1 MVTSSCVG
9 PIPPLVK
16 THRADARQ
24 RRSASMISGISSG
37 TASIRRSSAPSVR
50 SSRARKG
57 PFSSVT
63 FAERISLP
71 MTTIA
76 AVVTGL
82 GPCARESG
90 SVPPGGTL
98 FDPAT
103 ASPPP
108 GWSSL
113 PPGPPNSGGGR
124 VFHRILIANR
134 GEIALRIIRA
144 ARELGI
150 ETVAVHS
157 TADSNSLHVRFADQ
171 SICIGPP
178 PSRESYLNI
187 PALLS
192 AAEVSGADA
201 IHPGYG
207 FLSENAEFA
216 EMVSHSGL
224 GWIGPRPEMI
234 RMMGNKIRA
243 KEAMKEAGL
252 PQLPGSEGVVR
263 DEREL
268 TRLAEKVGFPV
279 ILKAASGGGG
289 RGMKIVRE
297 REQLAQMYRTAS
309 AEALAAFGNGD
320 MYVERYVER
329 PRHIEIQIVAD
340 EHGDVVH
347 FGERECSVQ
356 RRHQKMLEESPS
368 PALNDRLRERM
379 GRVAVEAMKKIR
391 YNNLGTIEFLL
402 DERGE
407 FFFMEMNT
415 RIQVEH
421 PVTESVT
428 GIDLVKEQIR
438 LAAGEELGRTQ
449 KSILLRGHAIE
460 LRINAEDPV
469 TFAPSPGLITA
480 YHAPG
485 GLGVRVDS
493 VAYEQYRVLPFY
505 DSMVA
510 KMIVTADSRPAAI
523 MRARRALQEYVV
535 EGIKTNI
542 PFHKKLLLYEPFV
555 QGRYDTRLVEKLL
568 ADNPN

>member
-1 MVTSSCVG
+1 M
-9 PIPPLVK
+9 
-16 THRADARQ
+16 
-24 RRSASMISGISSG
+24 
-37 TASIRRSSAPSVR
+37 
-50 SSRARKG
+50 
-57 PFSSVT
+57 
-63 FAERISLP
+63 
-71 MTTIA
+71 
-76 AVVTGL
+76 
-82 GPCARESG
+82 
-90 SVPPGGTL
+90 
-98 FDPAT
+98 
-103 ASPPP
+103 
-108 GWSSL
+108 
-113 PPGPPNSGGGR
+113 
-124 VFHRILIANR
+124 FHKILIANR
-134 GEIALRIIRA
+134 AEIALRVIRA

-150 ETVAVHS
+150 QTVAVHS
-157 TADSNSLHVRFADQ
+157 TADANSLHVKFADE
-171 SICIGPP
+171 SLCIGPP
-178 PSRESYLNI
+178 PSKESYLNI
-187 PALLS
+187 PAILS

-216 EMVSHSGL
+216 EMVQHAGL

-234 RMMGNKIRA
+234 RMMGNKVRA
-243 KEAMKEAGL
+243 KEAMREAGL

-279 ILKAASGGGG
+279 ILKTAAGGGG
-289 RGMKIVRE
+289 RGMKIVR
-297 REQLAQMYRTAS
+297 
-309 AEALAAFGNGD
+309 
-320 MYVERYVER
+320 
-329 PRHIEIQIVAD
+329 
-340 EHGDVVH
+340 

-379 GRVAVEAMKKIR
+379 GRIAVEAMKKVR

-402 DERGE
+402 DERGD

-438 LAAGEELGRTQ
+438 LAAGEDLGRTQ
-449 KSILLRGHAIE
+449 KSIALRGHAIE
-460 LRINAEDPV
+460 LRINAEDPE
-469 TFAPSPGLITA
+469 TFAPSPGLISA

-510 KMIVTADSRPAAI
+510 KLIVTADSRPAAI
-523 MRARRALQEYVV
+523 MRGRGALQEYVV

-542 PFHKKLLLYEPFV
+542 PFHKRLLQFEPFV
-555 QGRYDTRLVEKLL
+555 QGRYDTRTVERLL
-568 ADNPN
+568 AEAAPPAAS

>member
-1 MVTSSCVG
+1 
-9 PIPPLVK
+9 
-16 THRADARQ
+16 
-24 RRSASMISGISSG
+24 
-37 TASIRRSSAPSVR
+37 
-50 SSRARKG
+50 
-57 PFSSVT
+57 
-63 FAERISLP
+63 
-71 MTTIA
+71 
-76 AVVTGL
+76 
-82 GPCARESG
+82 
-90 SVPPGGTL
+90 
-98 FDPAT
+98 
-103 ASPPP
+103 
-108 GWSSL
+108 
-113 PPGPPNSGGGR
+113 

-157 TADSNSLHVRFADQ
+157 TADSHSLHVRFADQ
-171 SICIGPP
+171 SLCIGPP
-178 PSRESYLNI
+178 PSKESYLNI

-216 EMVSHSGL
+216 EMVMHSGL
-224 GWIGPRPEMI
+224 AWIGPRPEMI
-234 RMMGNKIRA
+234 RMMGNKVRA
-243 KEAMKEAGL
+243 KEAMREAGL
-252 PQLPGSEGVVR
+252 PQLPGSEGVVK

-279 ILKAASGGGG
+279 ILKAAAGGGG
-289 RGMKIVRE
+289 RGMKIVRDKDTLL
-297 REQLAQMYRTAS
+297 QAYRTAS
-309 AEALAAFGNGD
+309 AEALNAFGNGD

-340 EHGDVVH
+340 EHGNIIH
-347 FGERECSVQ
+347 LGERECSVQ

-368 PALNDRLRERM
+368 PALNEKLRERM
-379 GRVAVEAMKKIR
+379 GRVAVEAMKKVR
-391 YNNLGTIEFLL
+391 YNNVGTIEFLL
-402 DERGE
+402 DERSE
-407 FFFMEMNT
+407 FYFMEMNT

-428 GIDLVKEQIR
+428 GIDLLKEQIR

-449 KSILLRGHAIE
+449 KSIVMKGHSIE
-460 LRINAEDPV
+460 CRVNAEDPV

-493 VAYEQYRVLPFY
+493 LAYENYRVLPFY

-510 KMIVTADSRPAAI
+510 KLIVTADSRPAAI
-523 MRARRALQEYVV
+523 MRMRRALDEYVV

-542 PFHKKLLLYEPFV
+542 PFHKRLLTSEPFV

-568 ADNPN
+568 AEGTT

>member
-1 MVTSSCVG
+1 M
-9 PIPPLVK
+9 
-16 THRADARQ
+16 
-24 RRSASMISGISSG
+24 
-37 TASIRRSSAPSVR
+37 
-50 SSRARKG
+50 
-57 PFSSVT
+57 
-63 FAERISLP
+63 
-71 MTTIA
+71 
-76 AVVTGL
+76 
-82 GPCARESG
+82 
-90 SVPPGGTL
+90 
-98 FDPAT
+98 
-103 ASPPP
+103 
-108 GWSSL
+108 
-113 PPGPPNSGGGR
+113 
-124 VFHRILIANR
+124 FHKILIANR
-134 GEIALRIIRA
+134 AEIALRIIRA

-150 ETVAVHS
+150 QTVAVHS
-157 TADSNSLHVRFADQ
+157 TADASSLHVKFADE
-171 SICIGPP
+171 SLCIGPP
-178 PSRESYLNI
+178 PSKESYLNI
-187 PALLS
+187 PAILS

-216 EMVSHSGL
+216 EMVQHAGL
-224 GWIGPRPEMI
+224 AWIGPRPEMI

-243 KEAMKEAGL
+243 KEAMREAGL
-252 PQLPGSEGVVR
+252 PQLPGSDGMVR
-263 DEREL
+263 DERDL

-279 ILKAASGGGG
+279 ILKAAAGGGG

-297 REQLAQMYRTAS
+297 KDQLAQMYRTAS

-329 PRHIEIQIVAD
+329 PRHVEIQIVAD
-340 EHGDVVH
+340 EHGEVVH

-368 PALNDRLRERM
+368 PALNDKLRERM
-379 GRVAVEAMKKIR
+379 GRVAVEAMKKVR

-402 DERGE
+402 DERGD

-438 LAAGEELGRTQ
+438 LAAGEDLGRTQ
-449 KSILLRGHAIE
+449 KSIALRGHAIE
-460 LRINAEDPV
+460 LRINAEDPE
-469 TFAPSPGLITA
+469 TFAPSPGLISA

-510 KMIVTADSRPAAI
+510 KLIVTADSRPAAI
-523 MRARRALQEYVV
+523 MRGRRALQEYVV

-542 PFHKKLLLYEPFV
+542 PFHKRLLQFEPFV
-555 QGRYDTRLVEKLL
+555 QGRYDTRTVERLL
-568 ADNPN
+568 LEAAPPGG

>member
-1 MVTSSCVG
+1 M
-9 PIPPLVK
+9 
-16 THRADARQ
+16 
-24 RRSASMISGISSG
+24 
-37 TASIRRSSAPSVR
+37 
-50 SSRARKG
+50 
-57 PFSSVT
+57 
-63 FAERISLP
+63 
-71 MTTIA
+71 
-76 AVVTGL
+76 
-82 GPCARESG
+82 
-90 SVPPGGTL
+90 
-98 FDPAT
+98 
-103 ASPPP
+103 
-108 GWSSL
+108 
-113 PPGPPNSGGGR
+113 
-124 VFHRILIANR
+124 FHKILIANR
-134 GEIALRIIRA
+134 AEIALRVIRA

-150 ETVAVHS
+150 QTVAVHS
-157 TADSNSLHVRFADQ
+157 TADANSLHVKFADE
-171 SICIGPP
+171 SLCIGPP
-178 PSRESYLNI
+178 PSKESYLNI
-187 PALLS
+187 PAILS

-216 EMVSHSGL
+216 EMVQHAGL

-234 RMMGNKIRA
+234 RMMGNKVRA
-243 KEAMKEAGL
+243 KEAMREAGL

-279 ILKAASGGGG
+279 ILKAAAGGGG

-297 REQLAQMYRTAS
+297 KEQLAQMYRTAS

-329 PRHIEIQIVAD
+329 PRHVEIQIVAD
-340 EHGDVVH
+340 EHGEIVH

-379 GRVAVEAMKKIR
+379 GRIAVEAMKKVR

-402 DERGE
+402 DERGD

-438 LAAGEELGRTQ
+438 LAAGEDLGRTQ
-449 KSILLRGHAIE
+449 KSIALRGHAIE
-460 LRINAEDPV
+460 LRINAEDPE
-469 TFAPSPGLITA
+469 TFAPSPGLISA

-510 KMIVTADSRPAAI
+510 KLIVTADSRPAAI
-523 MRARRALQEYVV
+523 MRGRGALQEYVV

-542 PFHKKLLLYEPFV
+542 PFHKRLLQFEPFV
-555 QGRYDTRLVEKLL
+555 QGRYDTRTVERLL
-568 ADNPN
+568 AEAAPPAAS

>member
-1 MVTSSCVG
+1 
-9 PIPPLVK
+9 L
-16 THRADARQ
+16 
-24 RRSASMISGISSG
+24 
-37 TASIRRSSAPSVR
+37 
-50 SSRARKG
+50 
-57 PFSSVT
+57 
-63 FAERISLP
+63 
-71 MTTIA
+71 
-76 AVVTGL
+76 
-82 GPCARESG
+82 
-90 SVPPGGTL
+90 
-98 FDPAT
+98 
-103 ASPPP
+103 
-108 GWSSL
+108 
-113 PPGPPNSGGGR
+113 

-157 TADSNSLHVRFADQ
+157 TADANSLHVRFADQ
-171 SICIGPP
+171 SFCIGPP
-178 PSRESYLNI
+178 PSKESYLNM

-216 EMVSHSGL
+216 EMVTHSGL

-252 PQLPGSEGVVR
+252 PQLPGSEGVVP
-263 DEREL
+263 DERDL
-268 TRLAEKVGFPV
+268 VRLAEKIGYPV
-279 ILKAASGGGG
+279 ILKAAAGGGG

-297 REQLAQMYRTAS
+297 KEQLAPMYRTAS

-340 EHGDVVH
+340 EHGNVVH

-356 RRHQKMLEESPS
+356 RRHQKMLEEAPS

-379 GRVAVEAMKKIR
+379 GRVAVEAMRRVR
-391 YNNLGTIEFLL
+391 YNNVGTVEFLL
-402 DERGE
+402 DERSD
-407 FFFMEMNT
+407 FYFMEMNT

-421 PVTESVT
+421 PVTEAVT
-428 GIDLVKEQIR
+428 GIDLLKEQVR

-449 KSILLRGHAIE
+449 KSIGLKGHAIE
-460 LRINAEDPV
+460 CRINAEDPV

-480 YHAPG
+480 YNPPG
-485 GLGVRVDS
+485 GLGVRIDS
-493 VAYEQYRVLPFY
+493 AAYEQYRVLPYY

-510 KMIVTADSRPAAI
+510 KLIVQADSRPAAI
-523 MRARRALQEYVV
+523 MRMRRALEEYIV

-542 PFHKKLLLYEPFV
+542 PFHKKLLMYEPFV

-568 ADNPN
+568 AETPV

>member
-1 MVTSSCVG
+1 M
-9 PIPPLVK
+9 
-16 THRADARQ
+16 
-24 RRSASMISGISSG
+24 
-37 TASIRRSSAPSVR
+37 
-50 SSRARKG
+50 
-57 PFSSVT
+57 
-63 FAERISLP
+63 
-71 MTTIA
+71 
-76 AVVTGL
+76 
-82 GPCARESG
+82 
-90 SVPPGGTL
+90 
-98 FDPAT
+98 
-103 ASPPP
+103 
-108 GWSSL
+108 
-113 PPGPPNSGGGR
+113 
-124 VFHRILIANR
+124 FHKILIANR
-134 GEIALRIIRA
+134 GEIALRVIRA

-150 ETVAVHS
+150 QTVAVHS
-157 TADSNSLHVRFADQ
+157 TADANSLHVKFADQ
-171 SICIGPP
+171 SLCIGPP

-187 PALLS
+187 PAILS

-216 EMVSHSGL
+216 EMVQHCGIA
-224 GWIGPRPEMI
+224 WIGPRPDMI

-243 KEAMKEAGL
+243 KEAMKDAGL
-252 PQLPGSEGVVR
+252 PQLPGSEGVVQ

-268 TRLAEKVGFPV
+268 VRLAEKIGYPV

-297 REQLAQMYRTAS
+297 KEQLGQAYRTAS

-340 EHGDVVH
+340 EHGNIVH

-368 PALNDRLRERM
+368 PALNEKLRERM
-379 GRVAVEAMKKIR
+379 GRVAVEAMKRVK
-391 YNNLGTIEFLL
+391 YNNVGTIEFLL
-402 DERGE
+402 DERSD
-407 FFFMEMNT
+407 FYFMEMNT

-428 GIDLVKEQIR
+428 GIDLLKEQIR

-449 KSILLRGHAIE
+449 KSITMKGHSIE
-460 LRINAEDPV
+460 CRVNAEDPV
-469 TFAPSPGLITA
+469 SFAPSPGLITA
-480 YHAPG
+480 YNAPG

-493 VAYEQYRVLPFY
+493 VAYEQYRVLPYY

-510 KMIVTADSRPAAI
+510 KLIVTADSRPAAI
-523 MRARRALQEYVV
+523 MRMRRALQEYIV

-542 PFHKKLLLYEPFV
+542 PFHRRLLTFEPFV
-555 QGRYDTRLVEKLL
+555 QGRYDTRLVERLL
-568 ADNPN
+568 AETTAPA

>member
-1 MVTSSCVG
+1 M
-9 PIPPLVK
+9 
-16 THRADARQ
+16 
-24 RRSASMISGISSG
+24 
-37 TASIRRSSAPSVR
+37 
-50 SSRARKG
+50 
-57 PFSSVT
+57 
-63 FAERISLP
+63 
-71 MTTIA
+71 
-76 AVVTGL
+76 
-82 GPCARESG
+82 
-90 SVPPGGTL
+90 
-98 FDPAT
+98 
-103 ASPPP
+103 
-108 GWSSL
+108 
-113 PPGPPNSGGGR
+113 
-124 VFHRILIANR
+124 FHRILIANR

-157 TADSNSLHVRFADQ
+157 TADASSLHVRFADQ
-171 SICIGPP
+171 SFCIGPP
-178 PSRESYLNI
+178 PSKESYLNM

-216 EMVSHSGL
+216 EMVMHSGL

-252 PQLPGSEGVVR
+252 PLLPGSEGVLH

-268 TRLAEKVGFPV
+268 VRLAEKIGYPV
-279 ILKAASGGGG
+279 ILKAAAGGGG

-297 REQLAQMYRTAS
+297 KEQLAPMYRTAS
-309 AEALAAFGNGD
+309 AESLAAFGNGD

-340 EHGDVVH
+340 EHGNIVH

-356 RRHQKMLEESPS
+356 RRHQKILEEAPS

-379 GRVAVEAMKKIR
+379 GRVAVEAMRKVR
-391 YNNLGTIEFLL
+391 YNNVGTIEFLL
-402 DERGE
+402 DERSD
-407 FFFMEMNT
+407 FYFMEMNT

-421 PVTESVT
+421 PVTEAVT
-428 GIDLVKEQIR
+428 GIDLLKEQIR

-449 KSILLRGHAIE
+449 KSIGLKGHSIE
-460 LRINAEDPV
+460 CRINAEDPT

-480 YHAPG
+480 YNPPG
-485 GLGVRVDS
+485 GLGVRIDS
-493 VAYEQYRVLPFY
+493 GAYEQYRVLPYY

-510 KMIVTADSRPAAI
+510 KLIVQADSRPAAI
-523 MRARRALQEYVV
+523 MRMRRALEEYIV

-542 PFHKKLLLYEPFV
+542 PFHKKLLMYEPFV

-568 ADNPN
+568 AENPG